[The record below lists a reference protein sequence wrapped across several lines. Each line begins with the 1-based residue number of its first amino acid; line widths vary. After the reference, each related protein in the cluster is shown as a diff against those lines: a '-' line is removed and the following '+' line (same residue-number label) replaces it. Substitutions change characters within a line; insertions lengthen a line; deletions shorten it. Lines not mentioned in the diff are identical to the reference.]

1 VARMAARETW
11 RLTGDLRMRVSMV
24 DFAHS
29 EVAGLL
35 EVVSCS
41 RFRMIDAMSW
51 KAKILWL

>member
-1 VARMAARETW
+1 
-11 RLTGDLRMRVSMV
+11 MV
-24 DFAHS
+24 DVAHS

-35 EVVSCS
+35 ELASCS